1 MPRSTPA
8 ERRALIDDALRRTGL
23 TDFRNAYPKQLSGGM
38 RQRVGI
44 ARALAVRPAILLMDE
59 PLSAL
64 DSQTRELLLEDF
76 IRLLADGAMGAVYVT
91 HNLEEAVRI
100 ADRIV
105 VLSRRPGRVRETV
118 AIPMTRAERGA
129 IEARGK
135 LLALQNELWSLIRER
150 GDRCRARGAACL
162 TAPSEADE
170 PRRGRSRFAARALRR
185 APAVMPAGS
194 RCCRHRGLAARGQ
207 RGSGQFA
214 VPADAVGDRPRDLE
228 SRRERRALASS
239 VGSLTADRH
248 RAGFSAPI
256 AGVAVGFAIG
266 LFNHARSVGITFISA
281 LFPIPK
287 IALLPLLILWL
298 GIGEEPKI
306 ATIALG
312 VFFSTAISV
321 YSGVDAVPRN
331 LIRMAQSFNVPFATI
346 VRRVIWPGALPSILA
361 GFRITASIALLLV
374 VSAEMIGAEYGIG
387 AFVLQAGNL
396 MQTDQLLAGVVIL
409 SLFGL
414 AVGKLINL
422 AGDAAVALAVMS
434 AGAQRS
440 SCRA

>member
-1 MPRSTPA
+1 MLDRAAEEDQTTPA
-8 ERRALIDDALRRTGL
+8 ANVRPVAFRGAGFVPGTG
-23 TDFRNAYPKQLSGGM
+23 RYSGW
-38 RQRVGI
+38 I
-44 ARALAVRPAILLMDE
+44 ALAIM
-59 PLSAL
+59 
-64 DSQTRELLLEDF
+64 
-76 IRLLADGAMGAVYVT
+76 
-91 HNLEEAVRI
+91 
-100 ADRIV
+100 
-105 VLSRRPGRVRETV
+105 
-118 AIPMTRAERGA
+118 
-129 IEARGK
+129 
-135 LLALQNELWSLIRER
+135 LALWQLAGSIGLVNPLFLPTPLAICRAIYQLAISGALWHHLSWSLMRI
-150 GDRCRARGAACL
+150 G
-162 TAPSEADE
+162 
-170 PRRGRSRFAARALRR
+170 
-185 APAVMPAGS
+185 
-194 RCCRHRGLAARGQ
+194 
-207 RGSGQFA
+207 
-214 VPADAVGDRPRDLE
+214 VGWVLGT
-228 SRRERRALASS
+228 
-239 VGSLTADRH
+239 V
-248 RAGFSAPI
+248 

-266 LFNHARSVGITFISA
+266 LFTVARSVGITFISA

-331 LIRMAQSFNVPFATI
+331 LIRMAQSFNVPFGAI

-361 GFRITASIALLLV
+361 GFRITASVALLLV

-422 AGDAAVALAVMS
+422 LEARLLHW
-434 AGAQRS
+434 R
-440 SCRA
+440 